1 MEDNYNS
8 SQETAS
14 LRKSVNEL
22 KREMEQVK
30 NVVYAAKEILTLEE
44 AAMFMGVTR
53 SMLYKLTHRQEI
65 PFYKPNNKM
74 VYFEKSELVKWLRRN
89 PVASQLQISEEA
101 KNIIKNLAQKG

>member
-1 MEDNYNS
+1 
-8 SQETAS
+8 
-14 LRKSVNEL
+14 
-22 KREMEQVK
+22 MEQVK

-74 VYFEKSELVKWLRRN
+74 VYFEKSELVKWLRHN